1 MGIFLSLLGNK
12 YTYVALLLVVCG
24 IYVAVL
30 KVELRHSAGKISE
43 QYVEIG
49 KLRSD
54 IAEYASKVT
63 LQNKAVE
70 SWKLAAI
77 DQQKQVALA
86 ESKSRAISSEIQK
99 SVGSILSAPVPSV
112 SVEVP
117 EAQCQADEGAIQWLR
132 MESHSLSESWQ

>member
-24 IYVAVL
+24 IYVAAL

-54 IAEYASKVT
+54 IAEYASKVS

-70 SWKLAAI
+70 SWKVAALY
-77 DQQKQVALA
+77 QVEKVKAA
-86 ESKSRAISSEIQK
+86 EDRSKAISIELQK
-99 SVGSILSAPVPSV
+99 SVSAILSAPVPAV

-117 EAQCQADEGAIQWLR
+117 QPQCQADEGAIQWLR
-132 MESHSLSESWQ
+132 SESHSLSSSWQ

>member
-24 IYVAVL
+24 IYVAAL

-70 SWKLAAI
+70 SWKAASAY
-77 DQQKQVALA
+77 QQEQSSLA
-86 ESKSRAISSEIQK
+86 EAKSRAISAELHK
-99 SVGSILSAPVPSV
+99 SVLAVLDSQVPAV

-117 EAQCQADEGAIQWLR
+117 QPQCQADEGAIQWLR
-132 MESHSLSESWQ
+132 SESHSLSSSWQ